1 MTESEHPSVNG
12 VAPKDAEWAR
22 YSGALRVLVLLNALL
37 ALALEL
43 AMLVFIGWWALALDL
58 PIWARILVAIAALG
72 ALVTAWGAF
81 ASPNARIPV
90 PTAAVVAVKALAFG
104 SGALALWG
112 LGYPA
117 GAVAFAVLA
126 AANTAVVTYVRTRP
140 AV

>member
-1 MTESEHPSVNG
+1 VNG
-12 VAPKDAEWAR
+12 IAPQEAEWAR
-22 YSGALRVLVLLNALL
+22 YSGAVRILVLLNALL

-58 PIWARILVAIAALG
+58 PVWARILTAVAAVGAIIA
-72 ALVTAWGAF
+72 VWGAF

-112 LGYPA
+112 LAYPA
-117 GAVAFAVLA
+117 AAVAFAVLA
-126 AANTAVVTYVRTRP
+126 AANTAVATYVRTRP

>member
-12 VAPKDAEWAR
+12 VAPRDAEWAR
-22 YSGALRVLVLLNALL
+22 YSGVLRMLVILNALL

-43 AMLVFIGWWALALDL
+43 AMLVFIGWWALTLDL
-58 PIWARILVAIAALG
+58 PVWARVLIAIAAVG
-72 ALVTAWGAF
+72 ALVTVWGAF
-81 ASPNARIPV
+81 ASPKARIPV
-90 PTAAVVAVKALAFG
+90 PTAGIVAVKALAFG
-104 SGALALWG
+104 SAALALWG

-117 GAVAFAVLA
+117 AAVVYAVLA